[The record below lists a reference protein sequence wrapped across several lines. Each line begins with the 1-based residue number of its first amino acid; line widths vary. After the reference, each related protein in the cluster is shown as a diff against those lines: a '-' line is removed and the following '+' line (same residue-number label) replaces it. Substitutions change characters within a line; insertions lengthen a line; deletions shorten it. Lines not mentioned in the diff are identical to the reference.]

1 MSSNILLNKLV
12 KNYETLLQNSVKNYD
27 MIIKCGEKS
36 INKTLYAHSLI
47 LSSQSTYFQ
56 AALSSNWIKKEDGKI
71 LFEKENVAP
80 KIFSII
86 LKHLYCGEVT
96 LDELNLLELL
106 ELISAADEFILS
118 ELMKFTETLLISL
131 ADTWMKTNFIKI
143 HLHAHTITGC
153 IALQDSSN
161 FDNDSNLNET
171 DVSEWNENNFKDLW
185 EVLKNVIDFV
195 RFCNISVEEF
205 EKEVQPYS
213 EMFPRK
219 VYENIIWSFVKPQ
232 ESKMII
238 RGNRV
243 RKQGSNL
250 STKKSAFPVHI
261 GGFPPSSIG
270 FNGFGASSTTQPPV
284 YGMLTTQP
292 AVYEML
298 TTQQPGFAGLG
309 RRN

>member
-1 MSSNILLNKLV
+1 MSSNILLNRLV
-12 KNYETLLQNSVKNYD
+12 KNYET
-27 MIIKCGEKS
+27 
-36 INKTLYAHSLI
+36 
-47 LSSQSTYFQ
+47 
-56 AALSSNWIKKEDGKI
+56 
-71 LFEKENVAP
+71 
-80 KIFSII
+80 
-86 LKHLYCGEVT
+86 HLYSGEVT

-106 ELISAADEFILS
+106 ELISAADEFILF
-118 ELMKFTETLLISL
+118 ELMKFTETFLISL

-153 IALQDSSN
+153 KALQEFCTKKICEDPDLIFLPKDYGNLNEEVLIKLLKRDDLEMKEVELWKYIIKWGIHESSSN
-161 FDNDSNLNET
+161 VDNDSNLNET

-185 EVLKNVIDFV
+185 EVLKNFIDFV

-219 VYENIIWSFVKPQ
+219 VYEKIIWSFVKPQ

-250 STKKSAFPVHI
+250 STKKSSFPVHI

-292 AVYEML
+292 PVYEML
-298 TTQQPGFAGLG
+298 TTQQPGFAGFG
-309 RRN
+309 SRN